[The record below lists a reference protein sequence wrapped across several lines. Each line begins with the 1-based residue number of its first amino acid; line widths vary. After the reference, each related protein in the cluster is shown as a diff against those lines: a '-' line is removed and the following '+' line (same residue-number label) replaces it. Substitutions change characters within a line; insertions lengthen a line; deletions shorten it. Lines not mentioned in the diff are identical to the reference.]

1 MKDPAAVE
9 YFVADHAPRQSD
21 LVDLASGPA
30 SIATKAQPCM
40 TKSDLVQNCPTKK
53 FTQTEMSLNPQ
64 SSETSSQ
71 AQQSM
76 VSAADLWDSE
86 PRSRVVDRAVVQL
99 EAKTQ
104 TSNAA
109 RKPNLVHAQVK
120 SAQIEP
126 LLPFE
131 GSEDLGDFQAPVKP
145 VMKPGLLKNT
155 LFTLPTGVSF
165 VDKVLPRPVVSL
177 SEHDV
182 FNAAY
187 YIDLHYNCIAPG
199 RRGQYEWGKN
209 TPNYLGARIKL
220 RHTTFNLD
228 SWRKHLVGYESPE
241 IVQFLE
247 FGFTLGL
254 QESPTLASASANHG
268 SAYQYYP

>member
-1 MKDPAAVE
+1 MPIYQTVEQLQLPLVIPIAASQSFTEQIFPAMKDPAAVE

-53 FTQTEMSLNPQ
+53 FTQTEMPLNPQ
-64 SSETSSQ
+64 SSETLSQ

-76 VSAADLWDSE
+76 VSAADLWDIE

-120 SAQIEP
+120 SAQI
-126 LLPFE
+126 
-131 GSEDLGDFQAPVKP
+131 D
-145 VMKPGLLKNT
+145 T
-155 LFTLPTGVSF
+155 TSF
-165 VDKVLPRPVVSL
+165 
-177 SEHDV
+177 
-182 FNAAY
+182 
-187 YIDLHYNCIAPG
+187 
-199 RRGQYEWGKN
+199 
-209 TPNYLGARIKL
+209 
-220 RHTTFNLD
+220 
-228 SWRKHLVGYESPE
+228 
-241 IVQFLE
+241 
-247 FGFTLGL
+247 
-254 QESPTLASASANHG
+254 
-268 SAYQYYP
+268 